1 VPGIG
6 KLLSERLHAAGLGS
20 LRQLAAADP
29 RRIEA
34 VTQRHYPF
42 GALLE
47 AAVPARGMLASRR
60 NLRQR
65 MTRGLHASRQA
76 IRWSST
82 SAA

>member
-6 KLLSERLHAAGLGS
+6 KLLSERLHAAGLAS

-42 GALLE
+42 GAPLT
-47 AAVPARGMLASRR
+47 AAVPTRNMPACRR
-60 NLRQR
+60 VWWQ
-65 MTRGLHASRQA
+65 HQ
-76 IRWSST
+76 
-82 SAA
+82 